1 MTVWGVFTGA
11 KTEMTN
17 RYIAKNNKN
26 RDSETQSML
35 FDEGVRVKYGRSF
48 TENASPKVML
58 MDAWEGRYELHQL
71 VTKVAQTCRKM
82 KVDRLLIENKAAGHS
97 IAQELKRLY
106 GYENFAIQLYD
117 PKSQDKLSRLHSVEH
132 LFADGMVFAP
142 NKQWAE
148 MVIRQV
154 SQFPKGK
161 HDDLV
166 DTVSMA
172 LRHLR
177 ESGVLVRHSEWTTDM
192 ENSMMFQGNT
202 STPLYPV

>member
-1 MTVWGVFTGA
+1 
-11 KTEMTN
+11 
-17 RYIAKNNKN
+17 
-26 RDSETQSML
+26 
-35 FDEGVRVKYGRSF
+35 
-48 TENASPKVML
+48 
-58 MDAWEGRYELHQL
+58 
-71 VTKVAQTCRKM
+71 M
-82 KVDRLLIENKAAGHS
+82 KVDRLLVENKAAGHS

-117 PKSQDKLSRLHSVEH
+117 PKSQDKLSRLYSVEH

-148 MVIRQV
+148 MVINQV

-166 DTVSMA
+166 DTVSQS

-177 ESGVLVRHSEWTTDM
+177 ELGLLQRGPEMTAQVE
-192 ENSMMFQGNT
+192 ESMRFTGNQGL
-202 STPLYPV
+202 PPIYPV